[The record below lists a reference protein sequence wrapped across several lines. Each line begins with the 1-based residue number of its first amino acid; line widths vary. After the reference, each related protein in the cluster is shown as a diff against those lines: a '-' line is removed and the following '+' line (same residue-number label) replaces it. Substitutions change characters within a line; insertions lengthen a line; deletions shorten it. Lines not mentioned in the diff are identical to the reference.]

1 MQHRKACLE
10 IVKASATPLAQ
21 EFDFF
26 HELIAHEEVARIGCP
41 GFQDGIGAGMIIGLP
56 PVIHF
61 GRPELSAKV
70 CGVRY
75 DLKRAQPLHALHET
89 SIVYVVHHH

>member
-1 MQHRKACLE
+1 MPEPNTL
-10 IVKASATPLAQ
+10 Q

-41 GFQDGIGAGMIIGLP
+41 GFQDGLGAGMIIGLP

-61 GRPELSAKV
+61 GPPGLAAKV
-70 CGVRY
+70 RLRPSARSG
-75 DLKRAQPLHALHET
+75 DPP
-89 SIVYVVHHH
+89 